1 MSRTKTYEK
10 SVAKAV
16 TFFWDTRNRQSSA
29 STDTSSRG
37 AVVAGKQ
44 MDGFVSL
51 LQQVARDAGVPEQ
64 CIYTRNNYLPGYF
77 RASKDW
83 DFLIISP
90 KSKLIAAIEL
100 KSQIGSYGNNLN
112 NRAEEAIGSAEDFW
126 VAFREGQFPN
136 QREPWLGYL
145 MVVGKDPK
153 STTPVKNRYCTLVR
167 KLMLERKYSS
177 AALLCTSDR
186 NTYEDD
192 SEDTSIVSFLE
203 SFYGHL
209 IGARNEF
216 K

>member
-1 MSRTKTYEK
+1 
-10 SVAKAV
+10 
-16 TFFWDTRNRQSSA
+16 
-29 STDTSSRG
+29 
-37 AVVAGKQ
+37 
-44 MDGFVSL
+44 MDGFVCL
-51 LQQVARDAGVPEQ
+51 LQQVAIDAGVPEQ

-153 STTPVKNRYCTLVR
+153 STTPVNNHEPHFKVREEFIDASYIDRYCTLVR

-186 NTYEDD
+186 DTYEDV